1 MQAPSLVQ
9 GVGEEGLAAEARV
22 DRHQQDQ
29 IEARHP
35 HDERRAQ
42 RVEQRLNQL
51 TAQEAGK
58 RAIDAVEEENG
69 VLAYSQRHDG
79 QQAAIDPLAVEH
91 AVERILSAV
100 PGVTVAGTASDGLEA
115 VKRALELRPDV
126 ITMDVEMPRMDGVS
140 AVGEIMQVVPTPIV
154 MVSTLTSD
162 GTATAIRALEAGAVD
177 CVGKPSGVST
187 DLANVGERLRE
198 AVVRASVARLQR
210 RRPGLVPTP
219 LTRPANMTSS
229 HPPVM
234 AGRPPASCLLV
245 IGSSTGGPPAL
256 TEVIPHIPGDIA
268 AAVVVVQHMPAGFT
282 NALARRLDSLSP
294 LHVVEAKEGDVLVNG
309 TCYVAPGDYH
319 LIVNRDKRL
328 HLDQGPT
335 VHGVRP
341 SVDITLDSVVQ
352 VYGRAASVAI
362 LTGMGKDGAEGAAR
376 LEAAGGKVIAQDE
389 ASCVVYGMPRVTME
403 RTRDAQQV
411 PLTRVAAALVAT
423 LPALRGTR

>member
-1 MQAPSLVQ
+1 MSLP
-9 GVGEEGLAAEARV
+9 ATASARSIRVLVV
-22 DRHQQDQ
+22 DDS
-29 IEARHP
+29 AFM
-35 HDERRAQ
+35 RR
-42 RVEQRLNQL
+42 
-51 TAQEAGK
+51 
-58 RAIDAVEEENG
+58 
-69 VLAYSQRHDG
+69 
-79 QQAAIDPLAVEH
+79 
-91 AVERILSAV
+91 AVERILSSV
-100 PGVTVAGTASDGLEA
+100 PGVQVVGTAGDGLEA

-140 AVGEIMQVVPTPIV
+140 AVGEIMQAVPTPIV
-154 MVSTLTSD
+154 MVSTLTSE

-187 DLANVGERLRE
+187 DLVNIGEKLRE

-210 RRPGLVPTP
+210 RRPGLVATQV
-219 LTRPANMTSS
+219 RPAGLTST
-229 HPPVM
+229 HPPIT

-256 TEVIPHIPGDIA
+256 TEVVPHIPGDIA

-294 LHVVEAKEGDVLVNG
+294 LHVMEAKEGDLLVNG
-309 TCYVAPGDYH
+309 ACYVAPGDYH
-319 LIVNRDKRL
+319 LIVTKDRKL

-362 LTGMGKDGAEGAAR
+362 LTGMGKDGAEGAAK

-411 PLTRVAAALVAT
+411 PLTRVASALVAT
-423 LPALRGTR
+423 LPALRGSR